1 MLLPVPSWPASLVFA
16 GARSRD
22 ARREWLRAAIGGL
35 GLVIILAGLLT
46 GCGYSAP
53 ASSGTQRTT
62 YTVMITGTS
71 GTLTHSAAVT
81 LTVQ

>member
-1 MLLPVPSWPASLVFA
+1 MGLLGLVFA
-16 GARSRD
+16 GARSRPRD

-35 GLVIILAGLLT
+35 GLVIILILAGLLT

-53 ASSGTQRTT
+53 ASGGTQRTT